1 MGLKKLPPGILRT
14 KKTPLKNGFSGNFS
28 GYKKSSHEKK
38 AQAYPWLVFW
48 NFGFENTNREIRN
61 VLQKGIPKNGDFG
74 NDYKIDQNML
84 NVGK

>member
-14 KKTPLKNGFSGNFS
+14 KKTPLKNGFSRIFS
-28 GYKKSSHEKK
+28 GYQKK
-38 AQAYPWLVFW
+38 ATEKGWIVSVVSVLEFRFW
-48 NFGFENTNREIRN
+48 KYQQEIRN

-74 NDYKIDQNML
+74 NDYKTDQNML

>member
-14 KKTPLKNGFSGNFS
+14 KKNPLKNGFSGIFS
-28 GYKKSSHEKK
+28 GYQQKATEKGCVSVVSV
-38 AQAYPWLVFW
+38 LEFRFW
-48 NFGFENTNREIRN
+48 KYQQEIRN